1 MTRLRLA
8 DLDQA
13 PEVVELPD
21 GTETTVKR
29 LDGVMAH
36 LWHEFTS
43 TPEQDRDPHILW
55 QLGGRCLP
63 DVDQEIVD
71 GLTAA
76 QVGAVIAV
84 ASGNVD
90 RVLAALKNG
99 IGAEV
104 EASNTSSPAT
114 PSAPLSVSSPAA
126 PDKPPAPSP

>member
-8 DLDQA
+8 ELNRALD
-13 PEVVELPD
+13 VVELPD
-21 GTETTVKR
+21 GTEATVKR

-55 QLGGRCLP
+55 ELGGRCLP
-63 DVDQEIVD
+63 GVSQEIVD

-84 ASGNVD
+84 ASGNVE
-90 RVLAALKNG
+90 RVLTALKNG
-99 IGAEV
+99 IGDEV
-104 EASNTSSPAT
+104 ETSGTSSPST
-114 PSAPLSVSSPAA
+114 PSEPSSASSPAPPDVA
-126 PDKPPAPSP
+126 PESSP

>member
-8 DLDQA
+8 DLDKA
-13 PEVVELPD
+13 LEVVELPD
-21 GTETTVKR
+21 GTETKVKR

-43 TPEQDRDPHILW
+43 TPEEDRDPHILW
-55 QLGGRCLP
+55 ELGARCLP
-63 DVDQEIVD
+63 DVGQEVVD

-76 QVGAVIAV
+76 QIGAVIAV

-104 EASNTSSPAT
+104 ETSNISSPAT
-114 PSAPLSVSSPAA
+114 PPVPSSASSPA
-126 PDKPPAPSP
+126 PPEGPPESSP

>member
-1 MTRLRLA
+1 MTRLKLA

-13 PEVVELPD
+13 SEVVELPD
-21 GTETTVKR
+21 GTEATVKR

-43 TPEQDRDPHILW
+43 APEEDRDPHILW
-55 QLGGRCLP
+55 QLGARCLP
-63 DVDQEIVD
+63 DVDQEVVD
-71 GLTAA
+71 RLTAA

-90 RVLAALKNG
+90 KVLAALKNG

-104 EASNTSSPAT
+104 EVPNSSSPAT
-114 PSAPLSVSSPAA
+114 PSAPSSVSSPAL
-126 PDKPPAPSP
+126 PDAPPASSP

>member
-21 GTETTVKR
+21 GTEATVKR

-36 LWHEFTS
+36 LWHEYTS

-55 QLGGRCLP
+55 RLGGLCLP
-63 DVDQEIVD
+63 DVDQEVVNK
-71 GLTAA
+71 LTAA

-84 ASGNVD
+84 ASGNVE
-90 RVLAALKNG
+90 RVLGALKNG

-104 EASNTSSPAT
+104 EASNTSSPKT
-114 PSAPLSVSSPAA
+114 PSEPSSAPSPDP
-126 PDKPPAPSP
+126 PDKPPESSP

>member
-8 DLDQA
+8 DLEKEPD
-13 PEVVELPD
+13 EVELPD
-21 GTETTVKR
+21 GMFTTVKR
-29 LDGVMAH
+29 LDGVTAH

-43 TPEQDRDPHILW
+43 TPEEDQDPHVLW
-55 QLGGRCLP
+55 VIGARCLP
-63 DVDQEIVD
+63 KVDQSIVD

-90 RVLAALKNG
+90 KVLAALKNG

-104 EASNTSSPAT
+104 ETSSTLSPQT
-114 PSAPLSVSSPAA
+114 PSAPSS
-126 PDKPPAPSP
+126 APSPEILDAVPVPSP